1 MFIIYYRIMLKDLIS
16 SLNPVEKR
24 YFKAGLGSDTQLLE
38 VFDTIEKI
46 GSTKNCEL
54 AIDLGDKHY
63 FKLISVLK
71 NQLYESILKSLRDFH
86 RNNHIDFQFRN
97 ELTNI
102 EILIHKKLLNSA
114 HKKLK
119 KLKTKLLQH
128 ERFTYL
134 LEVLNIELVLHYQSE
149 NLNQFKVSIADVI
162 ENVEFAKEGIG
173 KFYKAKS
180 DYYYLN
186 SVIENNREKIHE
198 VEFDPNTNP
207 TDKIRSANY
216 FYQLTK
222 IKWAI
227 ELREYHFAK
236 QAAKS
241 LAHLL
246 IENPHELKKNRSQFI
261 DVNYACALGF
271 VLSGEIDNFHLH
283 LENIE
288 LEDISGRYLINKRIE
303 RLLHL
308 YLTATIALK
317 TDEYQ
322 ERIEQIWNDNHEN
335 FSRLFFERNAE
346 LYSIILTNNENYKL
360 ANRVNNELQNMKAK
374 ERDLE
379 IYKRSLL
386 RSLYLH
392 SVRGNFDLFE
402 NKLNSI
408 KRKKEIW
415 TKEETAFLKKIK
427 FENTQELDNPALTVF

>member
-1 MFIIYYRIMLKDLIS
+1 MLRDLIS

-24 YFKAGLGSDTQLLE
+24 YFKAGLGSNTQLLE
-38 VFDTIEKI
+38 VFDCIEKI
-46 GSTKNCEL
+46 GSTKNADL
-54 AIDLGDKHY
+54 AVHLGDKHY

-114 HKKLK
+114 FKKLK
-119 KLKTKLLQH
+119 KLKTKLIEH

-149 NLNQFKVSIADVI
+149 NLTQFKVSIANVI
-162 ENVEFAKEGIG
+162 EHVEFAKEGIG
-173 KFYKAKS
+173 KFYKAKA

-186 SVIENNREKIHE
+186 CVIENNRELIKE
-198 VEFDPNTNP
+198 VNFDPSTQP
-207 TDKIRSANY
+207 TENVRSANY

-222 IKWAI
+222 VKWAV
-227 ELREYHFAK
+227 ELREYKFA
-236 QAAKS
+236 QEAATQ
-241 LAHLL
+241 LANLL
-246 IENPHELKKNRSQFI
+246 LENPHELKKNRSQFI

-271 VLSGEIDNFHLH
+271 AHSKDTKNFNLH

-308 YLTATIALK
+308 YLTATITQK
-317 TDEYQ
+317 TDIYFSK
-322 ERIEQIWNDNHEN
+322 IENIWAEN
-335 FSRLFFERNAE
+335 NESFSRLFFERNAE
-346 LYSIILTNNENYKL
+346 LYSIILTGKESYKM

-379 IYKRSLL
+379 IYKRSLV
-386 RSLYLH
+386 RNLYLH
-392 SVRGNFDLFE
+392 SIRGNFDLFE

-415 TKEETAFLKKIK
+415 TEDEFQFLKNVK
-427 FENTQELDNPALTVF
+427 FENTSELYKPALEVF